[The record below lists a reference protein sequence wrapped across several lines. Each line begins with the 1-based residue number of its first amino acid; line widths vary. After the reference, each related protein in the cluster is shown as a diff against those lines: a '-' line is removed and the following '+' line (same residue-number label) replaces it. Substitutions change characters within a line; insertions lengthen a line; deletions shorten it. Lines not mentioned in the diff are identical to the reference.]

1 MDSKLTTDSLYLLHL
16 ISCALRDT
24 TPSDLPQDASWDVV
38 FQLAERNSVTTT
50 CAFAVAKA
58 PGATDK
64 ERSRWQSKV
73 DSNLMR
79 HAIFDMEREQIYK
92 EMDAAGLAH
101 ASLKGILTSRAYPR
115 PEMRWMCDNDFLFG
129 KPQPNGTVK
138 AATDEDAREL
148 RRIMEHL
155 GYKTEAFGTG
165 NHDSYQ
171 KPPFLNFEPHRRL
184 ANPEVDWW
192 QYYANPWVH
201 TRKTPPNGLET
212 QRELPLEDAY
222 LFHIAHMFKHYS
234 SSGHG
239 VRGLADEWVLMNAWG
254 PKMDRDYLNTEL
266 DKLGMRDF
274 ECALRR
280 VSESIIGS
288 DACGQALAGKAA
300 AITQQDEQMLAYM
313 LGSGT
318 YGTLRNNVNN
328 KLAKEAAENGQKGSR
343 ARYLLHRAFPP
354 LSHLAQGYPVLKRAP
369 WLLPGVYVYR
379 LVVKPFTRFS
389 RLRTELMTVAKSNRK

>member
-79 HAIFDMEREQIYK
+79 HAIFDIEREQIYK

-129 KPQPNGTVK
+129 KPEPNGTVK
-138 AATDEDAREL
+138 TATDEDAREL

-192 QYYANPWVH
+192 QYYANPWAH
-201 TRKTPPNGLET
+201 TRKTPP
-212 QRELPLEDAY
+212 QRLGNPARASPRGRLPVPY
-222 LFHIAHMFKHYS
+222 RAH
-234 SSGHG
+234 
-239 VRGLADEWVLMNAWG
+239 V
-254 PKMDRDYLNTEL
+254 
-266 DKLGMRDF
+266 
-274 ECALRR
+274 
-280 VSESIIGS
+280 
-288 DACGQALAGKAA
+288 QALLLFRPRRARPGGRMGAHECLEP
-300 AITQQDEQMLAYM
+300 Q
-313 LGSGT
+313 
-318 YGTLRNNVNN
+318 N
-328 KLAKEAAENGQKGSR
+328 GSR
-343 ARYLLHRAFPP
+343 
-354 LSHLAQGYPVLKRAP
+354 LSKH
-369 WLLPGVYVYR
+369 
-379 LVVKPFTRFS
+379 
-389 RLRTELMTVAKSNRK
+389 

>member
-1 MDSKLTTDSLYLLHL
+1 MKHNLSTNSLYLLHL

-24 TPSDLPQDASWDVV
+24 TPSALPQDASWDVV

-58 PGATDK
+58 PGTTNK

-101 ASLKGILTSRAYPR
+101 ASLKGILTSQAYPR

-129 KPQPNGTVK
+129 KPQSDGTVE
-138 AATDEDAREL
+138 AATEKDAREL

-155 GYKTEAFGTG
+155 GYETVAFGTG

-171 KPPFLNFEPHRRL
+171 KPPFLNIEPHRQL

-192 QYYANPWVH
+192 QYYANPWAH
-201 TRKTPPNGLET
+201 TRKTPNGAET
-212 QRELPLEDAY
+212 QRELLVEDAY

-239 VRGLADEWVLMNAWG
+239 VRGLADEWVLINAWG
-254 PKMDRDYLNTEL
+254 PKMDRDYLNIEL

-274 ECALRR
+274 ECDLRR
-280 VSESIIGS
+280 ISESIIGNE
-288 DACGQALAGKAA
+288 ACGQTLAGNAKAV
-300 AITQQDEQMLAYM
+300 TQQDKQMLAYM

-318 YGTLRNNVNN
+318 YGTLSNNVNN

-369 WLLPGVYVYR
+369 WLLPGVYAYR
-379 LVVKPFTRFS
+379 LIVKPFTRFS
-389 RLRTELMTVAKSNRK
+389 RLRTELTTVAKSNRK

>member
-1 MDSKLTTDSLYLLHL
+1 MNHNLSTSSIYLLHL
-16 ISCALRDT
+16 ISCALRDA
-24 TPSDLPQDASWDVV
+24 TPSALPQDASWDVV
-38 FQLAERNSVTTT
+38 FQLAECNSVTTT
-50 CAFAVAKA
+50 CAFAVAKV
-58 PGATDK
+58 PGTTDE

-92 EMDAAGLAH
+92 EMDAVGLAH
-101 ASLKGILTSRAYPR
+101 ASLKGILTSQAYPR

-129 KPQPNGTVK
+129 KPQPDGTVK
-138 AATDEDAREL
+138 AATDDDAREL

-155 GYKTEAFGTG
+155 GYGTVAFGTG

-171 KPPFLNFEPHRRL
+171 KPPFLNIEPHRQL
-184 ANPEVDWW
+184 SNPEVDWW
-192 QYYANPWVH
+192 QYYANPWAH
-201 TRKTPPNGLET
+201 TRKTPNGAET
-212 QRELPLEDAY
+212 QRELPVEDAY

-239 VRGLADEWVLMNAWG
+239 VRGLADECVLMNAWG

-266 DKLGMRDF
+266 DKLRMRDF
-274 ECALRR
+274 ECDLRH

-288 DACGQALAGKAA
+288 DACGQALAGNAA
-300 AITQQDEQMLAYM
+300 AITKQDEQMLAYM

-318 YGTLRNNVNN
+318 YATLSNNVNN

-343 ARYLLHRAFPP
+343 ARYLLHRTFPP
-354 LSHLAQGYPVLKRAP
+354 LSHLVQGYPVLKRVP
-369 WLLPGVYVYR
+369 WLLPGVYAYR
-379 LVVKPFTRFS
+379 LIVKPFTRFS
-389 RLRTELMTVAKSNRK
+389 RLRTELMTVAKSDRK

>member
-1 MDSKLTTDSLYLLHL
+1 MNRNLSTSSIYLLHL
-16 ISCALRDT
+16 ISCALRDA
-24 TPSDLPQDASWDVV
+24 TPSALPQDASWDVV
-38 FQLAERNSVTTT
+38 FRLAECNSVTTT
-50 CAFAVAKA
+50 CAFAVAKV
-58 PGATDK
+58 PGTTDE

-79 HAIFDMEREQIYK
+79 HAIFDMERERIYE
-92 EMDAAGLAH
+92 EMDVAGLAH
-101 ASLKGILTSRAYPR
+101 ASLKGILTSQAYPR

-129 KPQPNGTVK
+129 KPQPDGTVK
-138 AATDEDAREL
+138 VATDEDARRL
-148 RRIMEHL
+148 RRVMEKL

-171 KPPFLNFEPHRRL
+171 KPPFLNIEPHRQL
-184 ANPEVDWW
+184 ANPEVSWW
-192 QYYANPWVH
+192 QYYANPWAH
-201 TRKTPPNGLET
+201 TRKTHNGKET

-280 VSESIIGS
+280 VSESIMGS
-288 DACGQALAGKAA
+288 DACGQALAGNAA

-318 YGTLRNNVNN
+318 YGTLTNNVNN
-328 KLAKEAAENGQKGSR
+328 KLAKEAAENGQKWSR
-343 ARYLLHRAFPP
+343 GRYLLHRAFPP

-389 RLRTELMTVAKSNRK
+389 RLHTELVTVANSDRK

>member
-1 MDSKLTTDSLYLLHL
+1 MDSKLSTNSLYLLHL
-16 ISCALRDT
+16 VSCALRDVV
-24 TPSDLPQDASWDVV
+24 PSALPQNASWNVV
-38 FQLAERNSVTTT
+38 FRLAERNSVTTT
-50 CAFAVAKA
+50 CAFAVAMA
-58 PGATDK
+58 PGTTD
-64 ERSRWQSKV
+64 EDRSRWQSKV

-101 ASLKGILTSRAYPR
+101 TSLKGILTSQAYPR

-129 KPQPNGTVK
+129 KPQPDGTVR
-138 AATDEDAREL
+138 ATTDEDAREL

-171 KPPFLNFEPHRRL
+171 KPPFLNIEPHRQL

-192 QYYANPWVH
+192 QYYDNPWAH
-201 TRKTPPNGLET
+201 TRQIPSGTET

-239 VRGLADEWVLMNAWG
+239 VRGLADEWALVNAWG
-254 PKMDRDYLNTEL
+254 PKMDRDYLNAEL
-266 DKLGMRDF
+266 VKLGMRDF
-274 ECALRR
+274 EHDLRR
-280 VSESIIGS
+280 VSESVIGS
-288 DACGQALAGKAA
+288 DACGQVLAGNAA
-300 AITQQDEQMLAYM
+300 AITQQDERMLVYM

-318 YGTLRNNVNN
+318 YGTLSNNVNN
-328 KLAKEAAENGQKGSR
+328 KLAKEAAENGQKRSR
-343 ARYLLHRAFPP
+343 ARYLLYRAFPP
-354 LSHLAQGYPVLKRAP
+354 LSHLAQGYPVLKRVP
-369 WLLPGVYVYR
+369 WLLPGVYAYR
-379 LVVKPFTRFS
+379 LIVKTFTRYS
-389 RLRTELMTVAKSNRK
+389 RLYTELMTVAKSDRK

>member
-1 MDSKLTTDSLYLLHL
+1 MNHNLSTNALYLLHL
-16 ISCALRDT
+16 ISCALRDA
-24 TPSDLPQDASWDVV
+24 TPSALPQDASWDVV
-38 FQLAERNSVTTT
+38 FHLAERNSVTTT

-58 PGATDK
+58 PGTTDK

-101 ASLKGILTSRAYPR
+101 ASLKGILTSQAYPR

-129 KPQPNGTVK
+129 KPQPDGTVRP
-138 AATDEDAREL
+138 ATDEDARGL

-171 KPPFLNFEPHRRL
+171 KPPFLNIEPHRRL
-184 ANPEVDWW
+184 ANPEADWW
-192 QYYANPWVH
+192 QYYANPWAH
-201 TRKTPPNGLET
+201 TRKTHNGMET

-239 VRGLADEWVLMNAWG
+239 VRGLADEWVLINAWG

-280 VSESIIGS
+280 VSESIIS
-288 DACGQALAGKAA
+288 KDTCGQALAGNAA
-300 AITQQDEQMLAYM
+300 ALTQQDEQMLAYM

-318 YGTLRNNVNN
+318 YGTLSNNVKN
-328 KLAKEAAENGQKGSR
+328 KLTKEAAENGQKGSR

-354 LSHLAQGYPVLKRAP
+354 LSHLAQGYPILKRAP

-379 LVVKPFTRFS
+379 LIVKPFTRFS
-389 RLRTELMTVAKSNRK
+389 RLRTELVTVAKSDRK

>member
-1 MDSKLTTDSLYLLHL
+1 MDCKLNTNSLYLLHL

-24 TPSDLPQDASWDVV
+24 APSALPQDASWDAV

-58 PGATDK
+58 PGATDE

-79 HAIFDMEREQIYK
+79 HAIFDMEREQIFK

-129 KPQPNGTVK
+129 KPRPDGTAK
-138 AATDEDAREL
+138 AATDENAREL

-155 GYKTEAFGTG
+155 GYKTEAFGMG

-171 KPPFLNFEPHRRL
+171 KPPFLNIEPHRRL
-184 ANPEVDWW
+184 ASPEVDWC
-192 QYYANPWVH
+192 QYYSDPWAH
-201 TRKTPPNGLET
+201 TRKAPDGMET
-212 QRELPLEDAY
+212 RRELSLEDAY

-254 PKMDRDYLNTEL
+254 PKMDRNYLNTEL

-274 ECALRR
+274 ERDLRR
-280 VSESIIGS
+280 ISESIIGG
-288 DACGQALAGKAA
+288 DACGQTLAGNTA

-318 YGTLRNNVNN
+318 YGTVGNNVNN
-328 KLAKEAAENGQKGSR
+328 KIAREAAENGRKGSR
-343 ARYLLHRAFPP
+343 VRYLLHRAFPP
-354 LSHLAQGYPVLKRAP
+354 PCRTSRRATP
-369 WLLPGVYVYR
+369 CSSGR
-379 LVVKPFTRFS
+379 RGSCRESTR
-389 RLRTELMTVAKSNRK
+389 TA

>member
-1 MDSKLTTDSLYLLHL
+1 MDSKLSTDSLYLLHL
-16 ISCALRDT
+16 VSCALRDA
-24 TPSDLPQDASWDVV
+24 TPSALPQDTSWDVV
-38 FQLAERNSVTTT
+38 FRLAERNSVTTT
-50 CAFAVAKA
+50 CAFAVAKV
-58 PGATDK
+58 PGTTDK

-79 HAIFDMEREQIYK
+79 HAIFDMERERIYEK
-92 EMDAAGLAH
+92 MDAAGLAH
-101 ASLKGILTSRAYPR
+101 ASLKGILTSQAYPR

-129 KPQPNGTVK
+129 KPQPDGTVK
-138 AATDEDAREL
+138 AASDEDAREL

-171 KPPFLNFEPHRRL
+171 KPPFLNIEPHRRL
-184 ANPEVDWW
+184 ASPEVDWW
-192 QYYANPWVH
+192 QYYANPWAH
-201 TRKTPPNGLET
+201 ARKTSNGMET
-212 QRELPLEDAY
+212 QREFPLEDAY

-239 VRGLADEWVLMNAWG
+239 VRGLADEWVLMNARG

-266 DKLGMRDF
+266 DKLGMRSF
-274 ECALRR
+274 ECDLCR
-280 VSESIIGS
+280 VSESIIGK
-288 DACGQALAGKAA
+288 DACGQALAGNAT
-300 AITQQDEQMLAYM
+300 AITQRDGQMLAYM

-318 YGTLRNNVNN
+318 YGTLSNNVNN
-328 KLAKEAAENGQKGSR
+328 KLAKEAAENGRKGSR

-369 WLLPGVYVYR
+369 WLLLGVYAYR
-379 LVVKPFTRFS
+379 LVVKPFTRLS
-389 RLRTELMTVAKSNRK
+389 RLRTELMTVAKSDRK

>member
-1 MDSKLTTDSLYLLHL
+1 MNCKLNTNALFLLHL
-16 ISCALRDT
+16 ISCALRGT
-24 TPSDLPQDASWDVV
+24 SPSALPQDASWDVV

-58 PGATDK
+58 PGTTNE
-64 ERSRWQSKV
+64 ERSRWKSKV

-101 ASLKGILTSRAYPR
+101 ASLKGILTSQAYPR

-129 KPQPNGTVK
+129 KPQSDGTVE
-138 AATDEDAREL
+138 AATEEDAREL
-148 RRIMEHL
+148 HRIMEHL
-155 GYKTEAFGTG
+155 GYETVAFGTG

-171 KPPFLNFEPHRRL
+171 KPPFLNIEPHRQL

-192 QYYANPWVH
+192 QYYANPWAH
-201 TRKTPPNGLET
+201 TRKTPNGTET
-212 QRELPLEDAY
+212 QRELSLEDAY

-254 PKMDRDYLNTEL
+254 SKMDRDYLNTEL

-274 ECALRR
+274 ECDLHR

-288 DACGQALAGKAA
+288 DACGQALAGNVA

-318 YGTLRNNVNN
+318 YGTLTNNVNN

-354 LSHLAQGYPVLKRAP
+354 PSHLAQGYPVLKRAP
-369 WLLPGVYVYR
+369 WLLPGVYAYR
-379 LVVKPFTRFS
+379 LIVKPFTRFS

>member
-1 MDSKLTTDSLYLLHL
+1 MDCKLNTNSLYLLHL

-24 TPSDLPQDASWDVV
+24 APSALPQDASWDAV

-58 PGATDK
+58 PGATDE

-79 HAIFDMEREQIYK
+79 HAIFDMEREQIFK

-129 KPQPNGTVK
+129 KPRPDGTAK
-138 AATDEDAREL
+138 AATDENAREL

-155 GYKTEAFGTG
+155 GYKTEAFGMG

-171 KPPFLNFEPHRRL
+171 KPPFLNIEPHRRL
-184 ANPEVDWW
+184 ASPEVDWC
-192 QYYANPWVH
+192 QYYSDPWAH
-201 TRKTPPNGLET
+201 TRKAPDGMET
-212 QRELPLEDAY
+212 RRELSLEDAY

-274 ECALRR
+274 ERDLRR
-280 VSESIIGS
+280 ISESIIGG
-288 DACGQALAGKAA
+288 DACGQTLAGNTA

-318 YGTLRNNVNN
+318 YGTVGNNVNN
-328 KLAKEAAENGQKGSR
+328 KIAREAAENGRKGSR
-343 ARYLLHRAFPP
+343 VRYLLHRAFPP

-369 WLLPGVYVYR
+369 WLLPGVYAYR
-379 LVVKPFTRFS
+379 LIVKPFTRFP
-389 RLRTELMTVAKSNRK
+389 RLRAELLAVAKSDRK

>member
-1 MDSKLTTDSLYLLHL
+1 MNHNLSTNALYLLHL
-16 ISCALRDT
+16 ISCALRDA
-24 TPSDLPQDASWDVV
+24 TPSALPQDASWDVV
-38 FQLAERNSVTTT
+38 FHLAERNSVTTT

-58 PGATDK
+58 PGTTDK

-101 ASLKGILTSRAYPR
+101 ASLKGILTSQAYPR

-129 KPQPNGTVK
+129 KPQPDGTVRP
-138 AATDEDAREL
+138 ATDEDARGL
-148 RRIMEHL
+148 RRIMKHL

-171 KPPFLNFEPHRRL
+171 KPPFLNIEPHRRL

-192 QYYANPWVH
+192 QYYANPWAH
-201 TRKTPPNGLET
+201 TRKTHNGMET

-239 VRGLADEWVLMNAWG
+239 VRGLADEWVLINAWG

-280 VSESIIGS
+280 VSESIIS
-288 DACGQALAGKAA
+288 KDTCGQALAGNAA
-300 AITQQDEQMLAYM
+300 ALTQQDEQMLAYM

-318 YGTLRNNVNN
+318 YGTLSNNVSN
-328 KLAKEAAENGQKGSR
+328 KIAKEAAENGQKGSR

-354 LSHLAQGYPVLKRAP
+354 LSHLAQGYPILKRAP

-379 LVVKPFTRFS
+379 LIVKPFTRFS
-389 RLRTELMTVAKSNRK
+389 RLRTELVTVAKSDRK

>member
-1 MDSKLTTDSLYLLHL
+1 MNQKLSTNSLYLLHL
-16 ISCALRDT
+16 ISCALRDAA
-24 TPSDLPQDASWDVV
+24 PSALPQDASWDAV

-64 ERSRWQSKV
+64 ERSRWQAKV

-101 ASLKGILTSRAYPR
+101 ASIKGILTSRAYPR

-129 KPQPNGTVK
+129 KPQPDGTVR

-148 RRIMEHL
+148 RRVMEQL

-171 KPPFLNFEPHRRL
+171 KPPFLNIEPHRQL

-192 QYYANPWVH
+192 QYYANPWAH
-201 TRKTPPNGLET
+201 TRKTHNGMET

-239 VRGLADEWVLMNAWG
+239 VRGLADEWVLMNAWD

-274 ECALRR
+274 ECDLRR
-280 VSESIIGS
+280 VSESIIGK
-288 DACGQALAGKAA
+288 DACGQALAGNTA

-318 YGTLRNNVNN
+318 YGTLSNNVNN

-343 ARYLLHRAFPP
+343 ARYLLRRTFPP
-354 LSHLAQGYPVLKRAP
+354 LSHLTQGYPVLKRAP
-369 WLLPGVYVYR
+369 WLLPGVYAYR
-379 LVVKPFTRFS
+379 LIVKPFTRFS
-389 RLRTELMTVAKSNRK
+389 RLRTELVTVAKSDRK

>member
-1 MDSKLTTDSLYLLHL
+1 MNCKLNTNALYLLHL

-24 TPSDLPQDASWDVV
+24 TPSALPQDASLDVV

-50 CAFAVAKA
+50 CAFAVAKI
-58 PGATDK
+58 PGTTDK

-79 HAIFDMEREQIYK
+79 HAIFDMERERIYE

-101 ASLKGILTSRAYPR
+101 ASLKGILTSQAYPR

-138 AATDEDAREL
+138 VATDEDAREL

-155 GYKTEAFGTG
+155 GYKTEAYGTG

-171 KPPFLNFEPHRRL
+171 KPPFLNIEPHRQL

-192 QYYANPWVH
+192 QYYSNPWEH
-201 TRKTPPNGLET
+201 IHRTPDGTKT
-212 QRELPLEDAY
+212 QRRLPLEDAY

-239 VRGLADEWVLMNAWG
+239 VRGLADEWVLINVWG
-254 PKMDRDYLNTEL
+254 PKMDRGYLDNEL
-266 DKLGMRDF
+266 VKLGMHDF
-274 ECALRR
+274 ERNLRR

-288 DACGQALAGKAA
+288 DACGKVLAGSTA
-300 AITQQDEQMLAYM
+300 AITQQDGQMLAYM

-318 YGTLRNNVNN
+318 YGTISNNVNN
-328 KLAKEAAENGQKGSR
+328 KIAKEAAENGRKGSR

-354 LSHLAQGYPVLKRAP
+354 LSHLAQGYPVLKRAS
-369 WLLPGVYVYR
+369 WLLPEVYAYR
-379 LVVKPFTRFS
+379 LVIKPFTRFS
-389 RLRTELMTVAKSNRK
+389 RLRAELATVARSIRK

>member
-1 MDSKLTTDSLYLLHL
+1 MNCKLNTNALYLLHL

-24 TPSDLPQDASWDVV
+24 TPSALPQDASWDVV

-50 CAFAVAKA
+50 CAFAVTKV
-58 PGATDK
+58 PGTTEE

-79 HAIFDMEREQIYK
+79 HAIFDMERERIYE

-101 ASLKGILTSRAYPR
+101 ASLKGILTSQAYPR

-129 KPQPNGTVK
+129 KPQPNGTVE
-138 AATDEDAREL
+138 AATEENAREL

-171 KPPFLNFEPHRRL
+171 KPPFLNIEPHRRL

-192 QYYANPWVH
+192 QYYDNPWAH
-201 TRKTPPNGLET
+201 TRKTPNGTET

-239 VRGLADEWVLMNAWG
+239 VRGLADEWVLINEWG
-254 PKMDRDYLNTEL
+254 PKMDRGYLDNEL
-266 DKLGMRDF
+266 VKLGMRDF
-274 ECALRR
+274 ERSLRR

-288 DACGQALAGKAA
+288 DACGKVLAGSTA
-300 AITQQDEQMLAYM
+300 AITHQDGQILAYM

-318 YGTLRNNVNN
+318 YGTISNNVNN
-328 KLAKEAAENGQKGSR
+328 KIAKEAAENGRKGSR

-379 LVVKPFTRFS
+379 LIVKPFTRFS
-389 RLRTELMTVAKSNRK
+389 RLRTELVTVAKSDRK

>member
-1 MDSKLTTDSLYLLHL
+1 MTSVLDNQSLYLLHL
-16 ISCALRDT
+16 LSCALRGAV
-24 TPSDLPQDASWDVV
+24 PAPLPTGVTWDGL
-38 FQLAERNSVTTT
+38 FALAHWNSVTTT
-50 CAFAVAKA
+50 CAFAVASSPEA
-58 PGATDK
+58 DST
-64 ERSRWQSKV
+64 ERARWQAEV
-73 DSNLMR
+73 DHNLMR
-79 HAIFDMEREQIYK
+79 HAVFDMEREAVFAA
-92 EMDAAGLAH
+92 MDEAGLAH
-101 ASLKGILTSRAYPR
+101 LPLKGVVTSHAYPR
-115 PEMRWMCDNDFLFG
+115 PEMRWMCDNDFLFS
-129 KPQPNGTVK
+129 KPQPDGTVRP
-138 AATDEDAREL
+138 ATDEDAREL

-171 KPPFLNFEPHRRL
+171 KPPFLNIEPHRQL
-184 ANPEVDWW
+184 ANPEVSWW
-192 QYYANPWVH
+192 QYYANPWAH
-201 TRKTPPNGLET
+201 TRKTHNGMET

-239 VRGLADEWVLMNAWG
+239 VRGLADEWVLVGAWG
-254 PKMDRDYLNTEL
+254 PKMDRDYLNAEL

-274 ECALRR
+274 ECDLRR

-288 DACGQALAGKAA
+288 DACGQALAGNAT
-300 AITQQDEQMLAYM
+300 AITQRDGQMLAYM

-318 YGTLRNNVNN
+318 YGTLSNNVNN

-369 WLLPGVYVYR
+369 WLLPGVYAYR
-379 LVVKPFTRFS
+379 LIVKPFTRFS
-389 RLRTELMTVAKSNRK
+389 RLRTELMTVAKSDRK

>member
-24 TPSDLPQDASWDVV
+24 TPSALPNDASWDVV
-38 FQLAERNSVTTT
+38 FQLAECNSVTTT

-58 PGATDK
+58 PGTTDE

-101 ASLKGILTSRAYPR
+101 ASLKGILTSQAYPR

-129 KPQPNGTVK
+129 EPQSDGTVK
-138 AATDEDAREL
+138 AAIDEDAREL
-148 RRIMEHL
+148 RRIMECL

-171 KPPFLNFEPHRRL
+171 KPPFLNIEPHRQL

-192 QYYANPWVH
+192 QYYANPWAH
-201 TRKTPPNGLET
+201 ARKTPNGMET

-222 LFHIAHMFKHYS
+222 LFHVAHMYKHYS

-239 VRGLADEWVLMNAWG
+239 VRGLADEWVLRNSWG

-266 DKLGMRDF
+266 DKLRMRDF
-274 ECALRR
+274 ECDLRR
-280 VSESIIGS
+280 VSESIIGK
-288 DACGQALAGKAA
+288 DACGQTLAGNAA

-318 YGTLRNNVNN
+318 YGTLSNNVTN
-328 KLAKEAAENGQKGSR
+328 KIAEEAAQNGQKGSR

-389 RLRTELMTVAKSNRK
+389 RLRTELATVAKSNRK

>member
-1 MDSKLTTDSLYLLHL
+1 MNHNLSTNALYLLHL
-16 ISCALRDT
+16 ISCALRDA
-24 TPSDLPQDASWDVV
+24 TPSALPQDASWDVV
-38 FQLAERNSVTTT
+38 FHLTERNSVTTT

-58 PGATDK
+58 PGTTDK

-101 ASLKGILTSRAYPR
+101 ASLKGILTSQAYPR

-129 KPQPNGTVK
+129 KPQPDGTVRP
-138 AATDEDAREL
+138 ATDEDARGL

-171 KPPFLNFEPHRRL
+171 KPPFLNIEPHRRL

-192 QYYANPWVH
+192 QYYANPWAH
-201 TRKTPPNGLET
+201 TRKTHNGMET

-239 VRGLADEWVLMNAWG
+239 VRGLADEWVLINAWG

-280 VSESIIGS
+280 VSESIIS
-288 DACGQALAGKAA
+288 KDTCGQALAGNAA
-300 AITQQDEQMLAYM
+300 ALTQQDEQMLAYM

-318 YGTLRNNVNN
+318 YGTLSNNVSN
-328 KLAKEAAENGQKGSR
+328 KIAKEAAENGQKGSR

-354 LSHLAQGYPVLKRAP
+354 LSHLAQGYPILKRAP

-379 LVVKPFTRFS
+379 LIVKPFTRFS
-389 RLRTELMTVAKSNRK
+389 RLRTELVTVEKSDRK

>member
-1 MDSKLTTDSLYLLHL
+1 MSHNLNTNSLYLLHL
-16 ISCALRDT
+16 ISCALRDVV
-24 TPSDLPQDASWDVV
+24 PSPLPQNANWDAV

-50 CAFAVAKA
+50 CAFAVAKV
-58 PGATDK
+58 PGATDE
-64 ERSRWQSKV
+64 ERSRWQAKD

-79 HAIFDMEREQIYK
+79 HAIFDMERERIYE

-101 ASLKGILTSRAYPR
+101 ASLKGILTSRDYPR

-129 KPQPNGTVK
+129 KPQPDGTVK

-171 KPPFLNFEPHRRL
+171 KPPFLNIEPHRRL
-184 ANPEVDWW
+184 ASPEVSWW
-192 QYYANPWVH
+192 QYYSDPWAH
-201 TRKTPPNGLET
+201 ARKTTDGLET

-222 LFHIAHMFKHYS
+222 LFHVAHMYKHYS

-239 VRGLADEWVLMNAWG
+239 VRGLADEWVLTGAWG
-254 PKMDRDYLNTEL
+254 PKMDREYLNAEL

-274 ECALRR
+274 ESGLRH
-280 VSESIIGS
+280 VSETVIAH
-288 DACGQALAGKAA
+288 DACGQALAGNAT

-318 YGTLRNNVNN
+318 YGTLTNNVTN
-328 KLAKEAAENGQKGSR
+328 KIAEEAAQNGEKGSR

-354 LSHLAQGYPVLKRAP
+354 YSHLAQAYPVLKRAP
-369 WLLPGVYVYR
+369 WLLPGIYAYR

-389 RLRTELMTVAKSNRK
+389 RLRTELATVAKSNRK